1 MPDDRDYSADLP
13 PRSRR
18 RDSLGSPRE
27 RDDDDLP
34 SARREVPK
42 LVRTAGII
50 WIIFGGLMLVTAVG
64 SMGMMGMAGNGA
76 QGSCNG
82 IVGILFGI
90 AFLFVG
96 VQSIK
101 GTAKDTLGNGIGSIV
116 IGALNAGVG
125 VFAIIGGLALSSVL
139 AARTAPA
146 PGQVTSDVALVL
158 IVAGAVN
165 ILSGVGLIVAGTLAL
180 MGRAEYKA
188 YRHGGR
194 RRDPIDD

>member
-125 VFAIIGGLALSSVL
+125 VFAIIGGLALYSVL
-139 AARTAPA
+139 AASAAPA
-146 PGQVTSDVALVL
+146 PVALVL